1 MPAVD
6 SRDRHE
12 RTSIL
17 IRPYVARAH
26 QAGEL
31 APGVTEDEAVE
42 WAALVL
48 LLIPTM
54 PGSSNLDITDPRSF
68 GRTLARRIC
77 QRIGRPQP
85 SAGHGTAG
93 VQAKRARH

>member
-1 MPAVD
+1 M
-6 SRDRHE
+6 
-12 RTSIL
+12 
-17 IRPYVARAH
+17 
-26 QAGEL
+26 
-31 APGVTEDEAVE
+31 E

-77 QRIGRPQP
+77 LGIGRS
-85 SAGHGTAG
+85 SAPAG
-93 VQAKRARH
+93 NGATRAEVRAGR

>member
-1 MPAVD
+1 M
-6 SRDRHE
+6 
-12 RTSIL
+12 
-17 IRPYVARAH
+17 
-26 QAGEL
+26 
-31 APGVTEDEAVE
+31 E

-77 QRIGRPQP
+77 QGIGRPQP
-85 SAGHGTAG
+85 SAGNGTAG
-93 VQAKRARH
+93 RKAKEPGIDRTARPGAGRSARSDQVARRTSAQGR